1 MTNTHQTNTAKT
13 ADKTKNQAPN
23 DKKYLKKKPVEKSQN
38 ETNAPMDSF
47 EKQARENLKH
57 LTSARMKR
65 FLDQAQNLRRNLKLR
80 KRQQEERQLLKKDK
94 C

>member
-1 MTNTHQTNTAKT
+1 MTRQNNENLKT
-13 ADKTKNQAPN
+13 DEQGN
-23 DKKYLKKKPVEKSQN
+23 
-38 ETNAPMDSF
+38 MDSF

>member
-1 MTNTHQTNTAKT
+1 MTTGHQNANGHT
-13 ADKTKNQAPN
+13 P
-23 DKKYLKKKPVEKSQN
+23 LKGAAAIEEQ
-38 ETNAPMDSF
+38 TDAF

-57 LTSARMKR
+57 LSNARMKR

-80 KRQQEERQLLKKDK
+80 KRQQAEREILKKGD

>member
-1 MTNTHQTNTAKT
+1 MTNTHQPNTAKT
-13 ADKTKNQAPN
+13 ADKTQNQAPT
-23 DKKYLKKKPVEKSQN
+23 DKKRLKKKPVEKSQN